1 MTSSTVRHAYLDWV
15 RGVAVLIMIEAH
27 ALDGWTHAADRA
39 RPLFGYAMI
48 LGGFGAP
55 LFLFLAGLT
64 GVLSAESKLRKT
76 GDFAASWRAVQQ
88 RGWQVFGLAFLFRL
102 QSYILSGAQSALSLL
117 KVDILNVM
125 GPAIAMT
132 ALTGRMAQ
140 KKVTRGLLFAAGAG
154 AITLLTPIV
163 RAAPQLAWLPD
174 PVEWYFRPM
183 PGRTNFS
190 LFPWAG
196 FVLAGAAVGVVVGG
210 LRPANPFDVTQGRP
224 FDVAQG
230 RRARQL
236 QVTLAIAGG
245 LLVWLAHEA
254 SLWPPLHEG
263 SDYWTTSLSFFL
275 LRVGLLTLLLP
286 IGYAWTHAPLRHKFS
301 SWSPLEE
308 FGRASLFVYWIH
320 VEMVYG
326 FFSRPIRRSLSLEA
340 ALAAY
345 MLFTVFLL
353 GVVRLKSWLVQERA
367 IYLTDSK
374 SVI

>member
-27 ALDGWTHAADRA
+27 VLDGWTQAADRT

-55 LFLFLAGLT
+55 LFLFLAGLAV
-64 GVLSAESKLRKT
+64 VLSAESKLRKT
-76 GDFAASWRAVQQ
+76 GDFAASWWAVQK

-102 QSYILSGAQSALSLL
+102 QSYILSGGSSLLSLL

-125 GPAIAMT
+125 GPAIVMT
-132 ALTGRMAQ
+132 ALAGRMAR
-140 KKVTRGLLFAAGAG
+140 KKAARGVLFTAGA
-154 AITLLTPIV
+154 AVMILLTPIV
-163 RAAPQLAWLPD
+163 RAMPQLAWLPD
-174 PVEWYFRPM
+174 PIEWYLRPT
-183 PGRTNFS
+183 PGRTNFT

-196 FVLAGAAVGVVVGG
+196 FVFAGAAIGVVVDG
-210 LRPANPFDVTQGRP
+210 LRPAE
-224 FDVAQG
+224 
-230 RRARQL
+230 RARRL
-236 QVTLAIAGG
+236 QVTLGIMGA
-245 LLVWLAHEA
+245 LLLWLAHEA
-254 SLWPPLHEG
+254 SFRPPLHAS
-263 SDYWTTSLSFFL
+263 SDYWTTSLSFFF

-286 IGYAWTHAPLRHKFS
+286 IGYAWAHAPLRYKLFG
-301 SWSPLEE
+301 WSPLEE

-326 FFSRPIRRSLSLEA
+326 FFSRPIRRSLSLEG

-345 MLFTVFLL
+345 VLFTVFLFGL
-353 GVVRLKSWLVQERA
+353 VRLKSWLVEERA
-367 IYLTDSK
+367 IYLTDTK